1 MGDQTFVDAVS
12 VIAHFEEKGVFVKQ
26 IECGWD
32 NNLCLD
38 SKGRVWSFGCNE
50 NGECG
55 DGSKQNIFTPKIIK
69 QRNAIQIKCGLD
81 HCYFKTN
88 QNEHFLFGYNGY
100 NQCGLIEDDRD
111 CVLTPLMINGIVQ
124 RQCND
129 GRINEVF
136 LGGGNTLILLSK
148 DEEEE
153 NKNDDN
159 EIDLKENEEIKKE
172 KKKFLEMKE
181 EQNRKI
187 WAEKEKIKKEKE
199 KLLELKEE
207 IYENFK

>member
-1 MGDQTFVDAVS
+1 
-12 VIAHFEEKGVFVKQ
+12 
-26 IECGWD
+26 
-32 NNLCLD
+32 
-38 SKGRVWSFGCNE
+38 
-50 NGECG
+50 
-55 DGSKQNIFTPKIIK
+55 
-69 QRNAIQIKCGLD
+69 
-81 HCYFKTN
+81 
-88 QNEHFLFGYNGY
+88 
-100 NQCGLIEDDRD
+100 
-111 CVLTPLMINGIVQ
+111 MINGIVQ

-136 LGGGNTLILLSK
+136 LGGGNTLIFLSK
-148 DEEEE
+148 NEEEE

-187 WAEKEKIKKEKE
+187 LAEKEKIKKEKE

-207 IYENFK
+207 IYENFKVEKKRNEEMLNEEKEIEQDINFGATLLRDWKLSKYKNILIDSMGYEDVADWADLTMQELQEMGFKPGHAKKFRRKVKEYMMQKMPEEQLYDDEGADTPYIAH